1 VTLVTKEM
9 YQCDLT

>member
-1 VTLVTKEM
+1 VTKEM